1 MNINVGDTI
10 GIIALSGECD
20 RGKIEQA
27 KSNLETLGYNV
38 KLSKNIFDQN
48 RYLAGSDRG
57 KIEELENF
65 FKDPEIKLILCAR
78 GGYGAIRL
86 VNKINY
92 DVIKANPKPFCGF
105 SDVTALLLMI
115 YKKTGIITYHSPMA
129 QSDFA
134 LDFSFVGEGQ
144 IESRLKQSPS
154 PAGGGGE
161 GVTSFLTSINSD
173 RLEFTPDKILQEGTA
188 NGVLWGGNLSTVV
201 SLCGLDFLP
210 DEDFIFFTEDIN
222 EPVYKIDK
230 MFQQLINIEKFSKNC
245 KGIVLGEFLG
255 VDNED
260 WLNEYFEELASRVS
274 IPIIQLK
281 GITHGE
287 NKITLPVGAEMEF
300 DDFNNLVIV
309 NVMSQVNS

>member
-1 MNINVGDTI
+1 MSINVGDTI

-20 RGKIEQA
+20 RDKIEQA
-27 KSNLETLGYNV
+27 KSNLEALGYKV

-48 RYLAGSDRG
+48 RYLAGSDG
-57 KIEELENF
+57 DKIKEMENF
-65 FKDPEIKLILCAR
+65 FKDPKIKMILCAR

-92 DVIKANPKPFCGF
+92 DLIKANPKPFCGY

-134 LDFSFVGEGQ
+134 EEVAKDF
-144 IESRLKQSPS
+144 
-154 PAGGGGE
+154 
-161 GVTSFLTSINSD
+161 FLTLNSD
-173 RLEFTPDKILQEGTA
+173 RLEFTPDKVLQEGTA

-260 WLNEYFEELASRVS
+260 WLNEYFEELSARFS

-287 NKITLPVGAEMEF
+287 NKITLPIGAKAEIG
-300 DDFNNLVIV
+300 DFSLNIFCD
-309 NVMSQVNS
+309 

>member
-1 MNINVGDTI
+1 MSINVGDTI

-20 RGKIEQA
+20 RDKIEQA
-27 KSNLETLGYNV
+27 KSNLEALGYKV

-48 RYLAGSDRG
+48 RYLAGSDG
-57 KIEELENF
+57 DKIKEMENF
-65 FKDPEIKLILCAR
+65 FKDHKIKMILCAR

-92 DVIKANPKPFCGF
+92 DLIKANPRPFCGF

-134 LDFSFVGEGQ
+134 EEVAKDF
-144 IESRLKQSPS
+144 
-154 PAGGGGE
+154 
-161 GVTSFLTSINSD
+161 FLTLNSD

-210 DEDFIFFTEDIN
+210 DGDFIFFTEDIN

-230 MFQQLINIEKFSKNC
+230 IFKKL
-245 KGIVLGEFLG
+245 
-255 VDNED
+255 
-260 WLNEYFEELASRVS
+260 
-274 IPIIQLK
+274 
-281 GITHGE
+281 
-287 NKITLPVGAEMEF
+287 
-300 DDFNNLVIV
+300 
-309 NVMSQVNS
+309 